1 MKKVT
6 EVEVLK
12 PVKLALNAN
21 LKGGGDAAA
30 AKQLNKLYTEAQT
43 GMRRIVA
50 LGLFAWELKETKL
63 KHGEFGTWLA
73 EHCPKLAAVDS
84 VTGKV
89 RPSRA
94 LSGYMDL
101 TKNVL
106 ESVGFDTV
114 EKYLAVAAE
123 FPSALSGGKF
133 LLVSDKKAPDSVKPL
148 REKIFELVDGKTQRA
163 LFSQFKQAEEDD
175 EGQPKVHR
183 GRLKGQ
189 GGATAAQRAA
199 AQQAEEEG
207 RILELTEN
215 IKTANLFEL
224 EIADAKGL
232 GTQSDQVLKD
242 FILAR
247 ETSLGYARRV
257 LASRTLQSAT
267 MQPATMQPATMQSA
281 TMPRAT
287 WEGDRQ

>member
-1 MKKVT
+1 MLAVR
-6 EVEVLK
+6 E
-12 PVKLALNAN
+12 KL
-21 LKGGGDAAA
+21 DAEIAG
-30 AKQLNKLYTEAQT
+30 KSCRQLFL
-43 GMRRIVA
+43 
-50 LGLFAWELKETKL
+50 ELKQ
-63 KHGEFGTWLA
+63 
-73 EHCPKLAAVDS
+73 VD
-84 VTGKV
+84 
-89 RPSRA
+89 
-94 LSGYMDL
+94 
-101 TKNVL
+101 
-106 ESVGFDTV
+106 
-114 EKYLAVAAE
+114 
-123 FPSALSGGKF
+123 
-133 LLVSDKKAPDSVKPL
+133 
-148 REKIFELVDGKTQRA
+148 
-163 LFSQFKQAEEDD
+163 EED
-175 EGQPKVHR
+175 PTKVKR

-267 MQPATMQPATMQSA
+267 MQPATMQPATM
-281 TMPRAT
+281 PRET